1 MGQIYVHRTALS
13 LPLAVSC
20 CNTSHHTQSPIDL
33 TKHVIANVQLFLLSQ
48 LQFPCI
54 DGGLILLSRRAFV
67 KQEMSFP
74 VLQTPPAHLSN
85 ILGSNLASL
94 LRKQYTKST
103 VQDMVKTWPNELT
116 GTCTGLT
123 DMHGLSRNTKAGLGC
138 CFQAIQAV
146 LRSNFFWID
155 VIIPRR
161 AFSFTGPKA
170 NSQPG
175 LMAIYQ
181 MPPVSP
187 VQCCQPAQQNGLL
200 AHCRL
205 MAASS
210 PHAAFIT
217 TAYTTWAQFFPKLDA
232 RNLVTLAKRLKKKRS
247 HNPVTHSHFTSLY
260 FSTAQKQFP
269 QDYKEHW
276 HLYHLGP
283 RSPALFL
290 SSLPFPQYS
299 FSALAFCSRD
309 VLCKQT
315 QQTMERADCFI
326 TATWPRPKLWVGNN
340 KVTPC
345 SP

>member
-1 MGQIYVHRTALS
+1 MCTELLCL

-232 RNLVTLAKRLKKKRS
+232 RNLVTLAKRLKKKKKS
-247 HNPVTHSHFTSLY
+247 
-260 FSTAQKQFP
+260 
-269 QDYKEHW
+269 
-276 HLYHLGP
+276 
-283 RSPALFL
+283 
-290 SSLPFPQYS
+290 
-299 FSALAFCSRD
+299 
-309 VLCKQT
+309 
-315 QQTMERADCFI
+315 
-326 TATWPRPKLWVGNN
+326 
-340 KVTPC
+340 
-345 SP
+345 